1 MKKVFMLVMLLV
13 SAFALFACKSSDYK
27 VDGVFLAFEES
38 VHYNAPQVVMV
49 SVTIEDG
56 EIVGYNIDTRQG
68 TKTQTAGADTPDDT
82 TDDTW
87 SFGWKDKTKKELG
100 DDYGM
105 ATEAGQLEW
114 YEQAEALE
122 AHWLA
127 NGVSLDEVDAD
138 GNIDAVTGV
147 TITVDDYYNLAL
159 EAIELAKEGK
169 FQAVYCSSDDL
180 TFASMKVN
188 EKGEVSDLFLD
199 VLQGRPSGSTFVF
212 RDQTKQELGNDY
224 GMATAA
230 GQLEWFEQANAL
242 TDYILANGW
251 TMNSTP
257 EVAGVTVTTDSYFVT
272 FDQLFTYAGSS
283 VK

>member
-1 MKKVFMLVMLLV
+1 MKKAFMLLMLV
-13 SAFALFACKSSDYK
+13 VATFTLFACKSTDYK
-27 VDGVFLAFEES
+27 VDGEFLAYEES
-38 VHYNAPQVVMV
+38 VSRNTPQVVMV
-49 SVTIEDG
+49 SVTIENG

-68 TKTQTAGADTPDDT
+68 TKTQTAGTDTPDDL

-87 SFGWKDKTKKELG
+87 SFGWNAKTKKELG

-105 ATEAGQLEW
+105 ATEDGQLEW

-127 NGVSLDEVDAD
+127 NGVSIDEVDAE
-138 GNIDAVTGV
+138 GNTDAVTGV
-147 TITVDDYYNLAL
+147 TVTVDDYYNLAL

-180 TFASMKVN
+180 TFASMMVS

-199 VLQGRPSGSTFVF
+199 VLQGRPDGATFAF

-224 GMATAA
+224 GMATQD

-242 TDYILANGW
+242 TDYIEANGW

-257 EVAGVTVTTDSYFVT
+257 EVAGVTVTTDSYFET
-272 FDQLFTYAGSS
+272 FDMLFTFAGDS
-283 VK
+283 VE

>member
-1 MKKVFMLVMLLV
+1 MKKAFMLLMLLV
-13 SAFALFACKSSDYK
+13 ATFTLFACKSTDYK
-27 VDGVFLAFEES
+27 IDGEFLAYEES

-49 SVTIEDG
+49 SVTIENG

-68 TKTQTAGADTPDDT
+68 NKAQTEGADTPDDA
-82 TDDTW
+82 TDDKW
-87 SFGWKDKTKKELG
+87 SYTWKDQTKKELG

-127 NGVSLDEVDAD
+127 NGVTLDDVDAE
-138 GNIDAVTGV
+138 GNTDQVTGV
-147 TITVDDYYNLAL
+147 TVTVDTYYDLAL

-180 TFASMKVN
+180 TFVSMTVS

-199 VLQGRPSGSTFVF
+199 VLQGRPDGSTFAF

-224 GMATAA
+224 GMAKED

-242 TDYILANGW
+242 TAHVLANGW

-257 EVAGVTVTTDSYFVT
+257 EVAGVTVTTDSYFEA
-272 FDQLFTYAGSS
+272 FDILFTFAGDS
-283 VK
+283 VE